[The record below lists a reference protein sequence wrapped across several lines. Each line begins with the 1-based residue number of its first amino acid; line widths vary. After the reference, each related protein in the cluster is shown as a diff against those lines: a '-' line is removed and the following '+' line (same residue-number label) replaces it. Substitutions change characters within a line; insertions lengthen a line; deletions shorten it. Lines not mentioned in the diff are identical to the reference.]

1 MADTIYIEMKFD
13 GINWTDVSGDVIAPI
28 TINGGIMDNSPL
40 SRVAGTGKF
49 TLNLNNSISNSAGL
63 AGYYSPGHANCR
75 SGFAAGLQVRLRIT
89 YDNATYI
96 KFKGKIPPQG
106 IRALPGN
113 KGERITT
120 VRVHDWMEQAA
131 SHKMDLPTY
140 ATTKKANEVINLILA
155 PMPIAP
161 ETTSLAVGQET
172 FAHNLDT
179 VKSETTAL
187 AEFQKLALSEFGYI
201 YLKHSKTSG
210 EILTFDARTTRGL
223 ITDLQQIPVHSDECG
238 FLLLEDGGYLLLEDG
253 GKLILDEAQD
263 SSFSNE
269 MDGLV
274 TSHGKNLYN
283 HITARTYPRDI
294 DSAATT
300 VLFDLKYALSIA
312 AGETKTIRG
321 KFRDPNSK
329 ATQVAGIDMVTPV
342 ATTDYTAN
350 TASDG
355 TGTPMTASLSV
366 TATYGVSEVDFS
378 LQNTHGSTTLYVTKL
393 QCRGKGIYIYDTVT
407 SEAKDTTSKNAYG
420 DYPLTLNLKY
430 QDNPLVGE
438 DFSAAQLLVYK
449 DPHDTAETVSFNA
462 NRSKKNMFAY
472 LTIEPGMRVYIEE
485 TQTGTIS
492 DFIVNGTSAEI
503 LTNGIIN
510 YSWYLTPFSSGFNFW
525 YLGTAGQSELGETT
539 WLGW

>member
-1 MADTIYIEMKFD
+1 MADAIYIEMKFD
-13 GINWTDVSGDVIAPI
+13 GTNWTDVSGDIIAPM

-49 TLNLNNSISNSAGL
+49 ILNLNNSISNSAGL
-63 AGYYSPGHANCR
+63 AGYYSPGHTNCR

-89 YDNATYI
+89 YDNVTYI
-96 KFKGKIPPQG
+96 KFQGRIPPQG
-106 IRALPGN
+106 IRVLPGT
-113 KGERITT
+113 KKERITI
-120 VRVHDWMEQAA
+120 VSVHDWMEQAA

-140 ATTKKANEVINLILA
+140 VTTKKANEVIELILA
-155 PMPIAP
+155 NMPITP
-161 ETTSLAVGQET
+161 ESTSLATGQET
-172 FAHNLDT
+172 FAHNFDT

-201 YLKHSKTSG
+201 YLKHSRTSG

-223 ITDLQQIPVHSDECG
+223 ITDLQQIPVHSDEAG
-238 FLLLEDGGYLLLEDG
+238 RLLTEDGGYLLTEDG
-253 GKLILDEAQD
+253 GKIILDEIQEA
-263 SSFSNE
+263 SFTNE

-294 DSAATT
+294 DAAATT
-300 VLFDLKYALSIA
+300 VLFDLKYALLIA

-321 KFRDPNSK
+321 KFRDPDSK

-355 TGTPMTASLSV
+355 TGSDMTASLSV
-366 TATYGVSEVDFS
+366 TTTYGVSEVDFV
-378 LQNTHGSTTLYVTKL
+378 LENTHGSTTLYVTKL
-393 QCRGKGIYIYDTVT
+393 QCRGKGIYIYDSVT

-420 DYPLTLNLKY
+420 DYPLTLNMKY

-438 DFSAAQLLVYK
+438 DFSAAQLLIYK
-449 DPHDTAETVSFNA
+449 DPHDTVETVSFNA
-462 NRSKKNMFAY
+462 NRSKKNMFAF
-472 LTIEPGMRVYIEE
+472 LAIEPGMRVHIEE

-492 DFIVNGTSAEI
+492 DFIVNGTAAEI

-525 YLGTAGQSELGETT
+525 YLGTVGQSELGETT